1 MAGCLTKETSEEI
14 RAIGFLCAVLVVPIH
29 CVSATS
35 QWIAGNVVA
44 SRWVAAVQ
52 IIGSDTLSRLAVPW
66 FFVISGFFL
75 VRKLCPTA
83 SCREIG
89 VWWRDSVLKR
99 MMTLGVP
106 YVLWNVIYYIFKLVT
121 GKYSFDIGQCIEQLS
136 GWNLIDVPACGQFWY
151 IRCLLIYVLVAPVF
165 VMLMRIKRVGL
176 VVLGV
181 LSLAWVFGMPLPIPV
196 YVQPMDYS
204 YLLYFSSG
212 MFAAFHSDS
221 LTIRREIG
229 AGVAIAFISCAAG
242 VVIGGV
248 NRVSVLSQVSG
259 KLMIL
264 FGLPML
270 WFGRTYITAALR
282 PCAKVWNQGFFI
294 YAFHILVVS
303 IVGKLMNG
311 LLPDQ
316 YHTIG
321 YLVKAACGIGVSVL
335 LGCAINR
342 FASPIFKLL
351 CGGRC

>member
-1 MAGCLTKETSEEI
+1 MNKETSEEI
-14 RAIGFLCAVLVVPIH
+14 RAVGFLCAMLVVPIH
-29 CVSATS
+29 CVTATT

-44 SRWVAAVQ
+44 PRWVAALQ
-52 IIGSDTLSRLAVPW
+52 MIGSDTVSRLAVPW

-75 VRKLCPTA
+75 VLKLPRIA
-83 SCREIG
+83 LCREIG
-89 VWWRDSVLKR
+89 VWWRDSILKR
-99 MMTLGVP
+99 LVTLGVP
-106 YVLWNVIYYIFKLVT
+106 YVLWNIIYYVFKLVT

-151 IRCLLIYVLVAPVF
+151 IRCLLIYVLVAPIF

-176 VVLGV
+176 VVLGF
-181 LSLAWVFGMPLPIPV
+181 LFLAWVFGMPLPIPV

-221 LTIRREIG
+221 LTVRREIG
-229 AGVAIAFISCAAG
+229 AGVAIAFVACAAG
-242 VVIGGV
+242 VVVGGV
-248 NRVSVLSQVSG
+248 NRVFVLSQVSG

-270 WFGRTYITAALR
+270 WSVRSYIAAALR
-282 PCAKVWNQGFFI
+282 PCKKVWSQGFFV

-303 IVGKLMNG
+303 VVGKFMNS
-311 LLPDQ
+311 LLPDH

-321 YLVKAACGIGVSVL
+321 YFVKVVSGVSVSIAF
-335 LGCAINR
+335 GCALNR
-342 FASPIFKLL
+342 IVPSVFKSL
-351 CGGRC
+351 CGGRE